1 MSAKNVTDHLGA
13 RKPPDAPSAVL
24 LAVCFE
30 GVSACVISG
39 DVHLVSRS
47 PTDLHDS
54 RRASFTASIATCIK
68 PKSFSPLSCNRHVS
82 QPQIE

>member
-39 DVHLVSRS
+39 DVHLVSHS
-47 PTDLHDS
+47 PIQLQDS
-54 RRASFTASIATCIK
+54 RRANFTASIATCIQ
-68 PKSFSPLSCNRHVS
+68 PKVFFSLSSNPQVS
-82 QPQIE
+82 QPQIK